1 MVAVSG
7 TGVQMHGPLAT
18 APAEEALLRV
28 TTSTVAPDT
37 ILCVVSGE
45 IDAATGP
52 ELRQSLVDAVR
63 RSPSRLVIDLT
74 DVEFM
79 ASIGLDILA
88 ATHRAQHAAGHHL
101 AVIVGHNYAA
111 TRPLQITG
119 LDQSLDLHTDLA
131 TAIPGAAP
139 GRNGFPTAAA
149 VPRQC
154 SA

>member
-1 MVAVSG
+1 M
-7 TGVQMHGPLAT
+7 
-18 APAEEALLRV
+18 
-28 TTSTVAPDT
+28 STVAPDT
-37 ILCVVSGE
+37 ILCVVGGE

-52 ELRQSLVDAVR
+52 EFRQSLIDAVR

-139 GRNGFPTAAA
+139 GQEWLPDGCRSPATVLSLTARAE
-149 VPRQC
+149 PRH
-154 SA
+154 S